1 MARRASS
8 GIKPTTLIAFGVG
21 AVALLF
27 GGKVFL
33 NKKQAVSHKDAT
45 TLHVQDV
52 LENANS
58 LRGNEYRID
67 GKVDEKLRWTATQ
80 GQVVSVL
87 VGEGASAEPIAIR
100 IPAELSHIN
109 VEREQRYSFRV
120 KFEQGGIAV
129 ASAIDHL

>member
-21 AVALLF
+21 AAILLF
-27 GGKVFL
+27 GGKMFL
-33 NKKQAVSHKDAT
+33 NKKQSVPKDAT
-45 TLHVQDV
+45 TLRIEDV
-52 LENANS
+52 KENANS

-87 VGEGASAEPIAIR
+87 VGEGTSAEPIAIK
-100 IPAELSHIN
+100 IPAELGHIN

-129 ASAIDHL
+129 ATAIDHL